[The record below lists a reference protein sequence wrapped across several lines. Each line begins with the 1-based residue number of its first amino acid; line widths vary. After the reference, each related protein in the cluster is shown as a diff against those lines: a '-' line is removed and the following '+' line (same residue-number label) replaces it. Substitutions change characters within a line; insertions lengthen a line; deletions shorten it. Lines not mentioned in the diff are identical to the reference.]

1 MVGRTGN
8 KAKLYNHIVLL
19 LFFTIVLFLY
29 FSILIPPIYTVIFD
43 RSHYC
48 GGDPEKKRIFC
59 LVHAAK
65 LSYQV
70 CDEALRERDI
80 ITQGCPGTLM

>member
-1 MVGRTGN
+1 M
-8 KAKLYNHIVLL
+8 
-19 LFFTIVLFLY
+19 TIVYCATPLHKYSFH
-29 FSILIPPIYTVIFD
+29 ILIYPSRLYVLDSTVVFN

-59 LVHAAK
+59 LVHAEK

-80 ITQGCPGTLM
+80 ITQGCPGMLM